1 MKPVL
6 FFSLIIFSAGIHA
19 QMLTSVYFEYNSY
32 ELGAESKKK
41 LDSLAALK
49 TNLIFRIF
57 GNCDPAGSTEYNKT
71 LSEHRANTVYEY
83 LQGKIGNNIQL
94 VSSRGLGEEKQIN
107 DNSTE
112 QLRGKNRR
120 VDVFIEQKF
129 APGQKITR
137 KTLPSFLDTQISQLK
152 VNDTY
157 SLPDVNFIGNRHVW
171 LPNGDA
177 QLVRLLKILK
187 ENPTLEIELQ
197 GHICCD
203 YENFDGEDIDLGTF
217 NLSWTRA
224 NAIKEYLEK
233 QGIDPSRIRTKGL
246 GHLNPAVY
254 PELTEADQVRNR
266 RVELVLIR
274 K

>member
-1 MKPVL
+1 
-6 FFSLIIFSAGIHA
+6 
-19 QMLTSVYFEYNSY
+19 MLTSVYFEHNSY
-32 ELGAESKKK
+32 ELSAKSKKK

-49 TNLIFRIF
+49 TNLTFRIF
-57 GNCDPAGSTEYNKT
+57 GNCDPSGSTEYNKI

-94 VSSRGLGEEKQIN
+94 VSSTGLGEEKQIN
-107 DNSTE
+107 DNTTE
-112 QLRGKNRR
+112 QLREKNRR
-120 VDVFIEQKF
+120 VDLFIEQKY

-137 KTLPSFLDTQISQLK
+137 RMLPSFLDTQISQMK
-152 VNDTY
+152 VNGTY

-171 LPNGDA
+171 LPNGAA

-187 ENPTLEIELQ
+187 ENPSLEIELQ

-203 YENFDGEDIDLGTF
+203 YENFDGKDIDLGTF

-233 QGIDPSRIRTKGL
+233 QGIEPSRIRAKGL

-266 RVELVLIR
+266 RVELVLI
-274 K
+274 KK